1 MTQVIKISPDT
12 LYSTYTII
20 YVIMYCI
27 LTMKMHYPTYLVM
40 LMATLL
46 LIYNQNN
53 MQKICRLKDVQRQ
66 KCCYCVGVCTLNIFV
81 SLRKNVVNKMFL

>member
-27 LTMKMHYPTYLVM
+27 LTMKMHHPTYNIYSHAHGYLTV
-40 LMATLL
+40 L
-46 LIYNQNN
+46 LIYNLNN
-53 MQKICRLKDVQRQ
+53 MQKIYEK
-66 KCCYCVGVCTLNIFV
+66 
-81 SLRKNVVNKMFL
+81 